1 MKNKITGIHRKI
13 LPRWLSGKK
22 SACQCRR
29 LGRQVRSL
37 SREDPLEEEMVTY
50 SSILAGKSHGQRSLA
65 GCRLQGH
72 KELGPTQRLSSHT
85 RPHMRCILGLFQVNG
100 NAQLL
105 NDQALREVG
114 TLSKGKC
121 LCASRMPL
129 NVLHCAQSPSRLR
142 L

>member
-65 GCRLQGH
+65 GCRL
-72 KELGPTQRLSSHT
+72 
-85 RPHMRCILGLFQVNG
+85 
-100 NAQLL
+100 
-105 NDQALREVG
+105 
-114 TLSKGKC
+114 
-121 LCASRMPL
+121 
-129 NVLHCAQSPSRLR
+129 
-142 L
+142 